1 MQRSMGFY
9 DTANLYPDSSI
20 GYLVKV
26 CNQLGMAHLDR
37 AFADEG
43 LSAVP
48 VSYTHLTLP
57 TILLV

>member
-26 CNQLGMAHLDR
+26 CNQLGMAIWTVR
-37 AFADEG
+37 SPMRG
-43 LSAVP
+43 
-48 VSYTHLTLP
+48 
-57 TILLV
+57 